1 LIGKNGHIQ
10 SKLIE
15 VQQQS
20 NETAVLLSISKE
32 LLENHVFL
40 VVEYLNF

>member
-1 LIGKNGHIQ
+1 LIGKNGRVQ

-20 NETAVLLSISKE
+20 NETAMLLSISRE
-32 LLENHVFL
+32 LLENCVF
-40 VVEYLNF
+40 F